1 VIPRVASL
9 GMYDRP
15 EVQAAN
21 DRLWAAIAARLVA
34 QRVERVPDRL
44 DRWRSLAD
52 VWDDSDLL
60 LAQCCGYP
68 LVTAWRGRLRYVATP
83 LYDVAGCEGS
93 DHRSRIVVRH
103 DDPGETLSDF
113 RGRRAA
119 INEPDSNT
127 GTNLFRA
134 AVAPIAGGQRF
145 FATVTATG
153 SHAAS
158 ARLIAAG
165 GADIAAIDT
174 VSFALIERHE
184 PRVAANL
191 RTLGWT
197 EAVPGLPLVTSRSTS
212 RRELAALRAA
222 LRMVAADPALADI
235 RSALFIAG
243 VELIRP
249 ARYDSIV
256 RIEARAQR
264 ARYPELV

>member
-1 VIPRVASL
+1 MTLRVASL

-21 DRLWAAIAARLVA
+21 DRWWTAIAGRLAA
-34 QRVERVPDRL
+34 QGVERIPDRL
-44 DRWRSLAD
+44 DRGRPLAAI
-52 VWDDSDLL
+52 WDDPDLL

-68 LVTAWRGRLRYVATP
+68 LVTVWRGRLRYVATP

-93 DHRSRIVVRH
+93 DHRSRIVVRC

-119 INEPDSNT
+119 INEPGSNT

-134 AVAPIAGGQRF
+134 AVAPLAGGQPF
-145 FATVTATG
+145 FADVTETG

-158 ARLIAAG
+158 ARLVAAD

-174 VSFALIERHE
+174 VSFALLDRHE
-184 PRVAANL
+184 PGVTAKL

-212 RRELAALRAA
+212 RRDLAALRAA
-222 LRMVAADPALADI
+222 LGTAATDPALADI

-243 VELIRP
+243 VEQIRP
-249 ARYDSIV
+249 ARYDRIV

-264 ARYPELV
+264 AGYPTVV